1 MKLTADISLYP
12 VKNEFLEIIKG
23 FIEKLETYSEL
34 SVAKNNVSTQISG
47 EYDDVMR
54 VLQHEIKNIFEE
66 HRSVFV
72 IKFLVGDKV
81 NG

>member
-12 VKNEFLEIIKG
+12 VKDGFIEIIKA
-23 FIEKLETYSEL
+23 FIAKLETYQEL
-34 SVAKNNVSTQISG
+34 SVGRNNVSTQISG

-54 VLQHEIKNIFEE
+54 ILQQEIKSTLEE

-72 IKFLVGDKV
+72 IKFLSGDKV
-81 NG
+81 NE